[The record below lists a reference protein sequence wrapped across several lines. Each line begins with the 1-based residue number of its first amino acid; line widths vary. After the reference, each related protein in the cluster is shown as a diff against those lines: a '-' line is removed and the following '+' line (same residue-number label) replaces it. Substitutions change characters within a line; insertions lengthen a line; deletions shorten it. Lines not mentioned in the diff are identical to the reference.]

1 LVLKT
6 TNVVFREKRIYI
18 QYGRTNVKIRIFIVM
33 KGRVPLKKKKE
44 RTKPFVSSFR
54 INILFLIVFL
64 LFSLLI
70 LRLGIVQIVNGED
83 YKREVDRKENVTV
96 KIAMPRGEILDR
108 NGKLIVGNKPSNAIT
123 FTRAQNSKTEEM
135 LKIAEKLAI
144 FIKKDSKEDLKA
156 ITERDKKDYWIIKH
170 PNEAEAKITVA
181 DKKKLKHDKHYDTKI
196 YQLTLD
202 RITSKEVNSF
212 TKQEL
217 EVLAIYREMSS
228 GYPLTPQIIKKDAT
242 TKEVA
247 MISENLDSLPGV
259 DTTIDWDRYNLYKDT
274 EGNETLDSVI
284 GKVSSS
290 KEGLPKDSI
299 DYYLARGYSRND
311 RVGKSYIENQYEN
324 VLQGQK
330 EKIKNIIDK
339 NGNILESEV
348 VQEGKRGDDLIL
360 SIDIDLQREIEKI
373 IEEKIGK
380 ARIGEPYLDRT
391 FVTVMNPYSG
401 EVLSMAGKQF
411 EQNKKTGKT
420 EVNDFAL
427 GNMTTSYEMGS
438 VVKGA
443 TVLTG
448 YQTGAIVPGEVL
460 NDRPLKFLGTNAKK
474 SWNKTGFGPINDL
487 YALKRSSNG
496 YMFLTAMKLGG
507 QQTYIPNGLLSIDK
521 VSAIETF
528 RYNFSQFGLGVRTG
542 IDLPGE
548 HSGYGGGQIPP
559 ESGKVLD
566 YAIGQYD
573 TYTPLQIV
581 QYISTIANGG
591 YRIQPHIAKE
601 VREPNQANELGP
613 IIQEMEPKVYN
624 KIDMKEE
631 WIKRVQLGFK
641 QVVNEPL
648 GTGYGIKNKE
658 YKIAGK
664 TGTAQA
670 LYNGP
675 LPHSQGLMLWNI
687 TFGGYAPYDH
697 PEIAV
702 SVTVPWLRTDQ
713 SHVNLEIAN
722 DVFKAYFELKEK
734 RHDSE

>member
-1 LVLKT
+1 
-6 TNVVFREKRIYI
+6 
-18 QYGRTNVKIRIFIVM
+18 M
-33 KGRVPLKKKKE
+33 PLKKKKE

-156 ITERDKKDYWIIKH
+156 ITERDKKDYWMIKH

-181 DKKKLKHDKHYDTKI
+181 DKKKLKHDEHYDTKI

-311 RVGKSYIENQYEN
+311 RVGKSYIENQYED

-373 IEEKIGK
+373 IAEKIGK

-427 GNMTTSYEMGS
+427 GNITTSYEMGS

-613 IIQEMEPKVYN
+613 IIQEMKPKVYN

-734 RHDSE
+734 RYDSE

>member
-1 LVLKT
+1 
-6 TNVVFREKRIYI
+6 
-18 QYGRTNVKIRIFIVM
+18 M
-33 KGRVPLKKKKE
+33 
-44 RTKPFVSSFR
+44 
-54 INILFLIVFL
+54 
-64 LFSLLI
+64 
-70 LRLGIVQIVNGED
+70 QIVNGED

-156 ITERDKKDYWIIKH
+156 ITERDKKDYWMIKH

-181 DKKKLKHDKHYDTKI
+181 DKKKLKHDEHYDTKI

-311 RVGKSYIENQYEN
+311 RVGKSYIENQYED

-373 IEEKIGK
+373 IAEKIGK

-427 GNMTTSYEMGS
+427 GNITTSYEMGS

-613 IIQEMEPKVYN
+613 IIQEMKPKVYN

-734 RHDSE
+734 RYDSE

>member
-1 LVLKT
+1 
-6 TNVVFREKRIYI
+6 
-18 QYGRTNVKIRIFIVM
+18 M
-33 KGRVPLKKKKE
+33 PLKKKKE

-156 ITERDKKDYWIIKH
+156 ITERDKKDYWMIKH

-181 DKKKLKHDKHYDTKI
+181 DKKKLKHDEHYDTKI

-311 RVGKSYIENQYEN
+311 RVGKSYIENQYED

-373 IEEKIGK
+373 IAEKIGK

-427 GNMTTSYEMGS
+427 GNITTSYEMGS

-613 IIQEMEPKVYN
+613 IIQEMKPKVYN

-702 SVTVPWLRTDQ
+702 SVTIPWLRTDQ

-734 RHDSE
+734 QYDSE

>member
-1 LVLKT
+1 
-6 TNVVFREKRIYI
+6 
-18 QYGRTNVKIRIFIVM
+18 M
-33 KGRVPLKKKKE
+33 PLKKKKE

-156 ITERDKKDYWIIKH
+156 ITERDKKDYWMIKH

-181 DKKKLKHDKHYDTKI
+181 DKKKLKHDEHYDTKI

-311 RVGKSYIENQYEN
+311 RVGKSYIENQYED

-373 IEEKIGK
+373 IAEKIGK

-427 GNMTTSYEMGS
+427 GNITTSYEMGS

>member
-1 LVLKT
+1 
-6 TNVVFREKRIYI
+6 
-18 QYGRTNVKIRIFIVM
+18 M

-156 ITERDKKDYWIIKH
+156 ITERDKKDYWMIKH

-181 DKKKLKHDKHYDTKI
+181 DKKKLKHDEHYDTKI

-311 RVGKSYIENQYEN
+311 RVGTSYIENQYED

-373 IEEKIGK
+373 IAEKIGK

-427 GNMTTSYEMGS
+427 GNITTSYEMGS

-487 YALKRSSNG
+487 YALKRSANG

-613 IIQEMEPKVYN
+613 IIQEMKPKVYN

-734 RHDSE
+734 RYDSE

>member
-1 LVLKT
+1 
-6 TNVVFREKRIYI
+6 
-18 QYGRTNVKIRIFIVM
+18 M

-44 RTKPFVSSFR
+44 RTKPFVFSFR

-170 PNEAEAKITVA
+170 SNEAEAKITVA
-181 DKKKLKHDKHYDTKI
+181 DKRKLKHDKNYDAKI

-274 EGNETLDSVI
+274 EGNETLASVI

-311 RVGKSYIENQYEN
+311 RVGKSYIENQYED

-360 SIDIDLQREIEKI
+360 SIDIDLQRKIEKI
-373 IEEKIGK
+373 IEEKIGN

-427 GNMTTSYEMGS
+427 GNITTSYEMGS

-474 SWNKTGFGPINDL
+474 SWNKTGFGLINDL

-521 VSAIETF
+521 VFAIETF

-548 HSGYGGGQIPP
+548 QIGYGGGQIPS

-613 IIQEMEPKVYN
+613 IIQEFEPKVYN

-675 LPHSQGLMLWNI
+675 LPHSPGLMLWNI

-734 RHDSE
+734 RQDSE

>member
-1 LVLKT
+1 
-6 TNVVFREKRIYI
+6 
-18 QYGRTNVKIRIFIVM
+18 M
-33 KGRVPLKKKKE
+33 KKKKE
-44 RTKPFVSSFR
+44 RTKPFVFSFR

-123 FTRAQNSKTEEM
+123 FTRAQNSKTKEM

-170 PNEAEAKITVA
+170 SNEAEAKITVA
-181 DKKKLKHDKHYDTKI
+181 DKKKLKDDKNYDAKI

-228 GYPLTPQIIKKDAT
+228 GYPLTPQIIKKEAT

-274 EGNETLDSVI
+274 EGNETLASVI

-311 RVGKSYIENQYEN
+311 RVGKSYIENQYED

-427 GNMTTSYEMGS
+427 GNITTSYEMGS

-601 VREPNQANELGP
+601 VREPNQGNELGP
-613 IIQEMEPKVYN
+613 IIQEFEPKVYN

-675 LPHSQGLMLWNI
+675 LPHSPGLMLWNI

-734 RHDSE
+734 RQDSE

>member
-1 LVLKT
+1 
-6 TNVVFREKRIYI
+6 
-18 QYGRTNVKIRIFIVM
+18 M

-44 RTKPFVSSFR
+44 RTKPFVFSFR

-170 PNEAEAKITVA
+170 SNEAEAKITVA
-181 DKKKLKHDKHYDTKI
+181 DKKKLKDDKNYDAKI

-228 GYPLTPQIIKKDAT
+228 GYPLTPQIIKKEAT

-274 EGNETLDSVI
+274 EGNETLASVI

-311 RVGKSYIENQYEN
+311 RVGKSYIENQYED

-427 GNMTTSYEMGS
+427 GNITTSYEMGS

-496 YMFLTAMKLGG
+496 YMFLMAMKLGG

-601 VREPNQANELGP
+601 VREPNQGNELGP
-613 IIQEMEPKVYN
+613 IIQEYEPKVYN

-675 LPHSQGLMLWNI
+675 LPHSPGLMLWNI

-734 RHDSE
+734 RQDSE

>member
-1 LVLKT
+1 
-6 TNVVFREKRIYI
+6 
-18 QYGRTNVKIRIFIVM
+18 M
-33 KGRVPLKKKKE
+33 PLKKKKE
-44 RTKPFVSSFR
+44 RTKPFVFSFR

-170 PNEAEAKITVA
+170 SNEAEAKITVA
-181 DKKKLKHDKHYDTKI
+181 DKRKLKHDKNYDAKI

-274 EGNETLDSVI
+274 EGNETLASVI

-311 RVGKSYIENQYEN
+311 RVGKSYIENQYED

-360 SIDIDLQREIEKI
+360 SIDIDLQRKIEKI
-373 IEEKIGK
+373 IEEKIGN

-427 GNMTTSYEMGS
+427 GNITTSYEMGS

-474 SWNKTGFGPINDL
+474 SWNKTGFGLINDL

-521 VSAIETF
+521 VFAIETF

-548 HSGYGGGQIPP
+548 QIGYGGGQIPS

-613 IIQEMEPKVYN
+613 IIQEFEPKVYN

-675 LPHSQGLMLWNI
+675 LPHSPGLMLWNI

-734 RHDSE
+734 RQDSE

>member
-1 LVLKT
+1 
-6 TNVVFREKRIYI
+6 
-18 QYGRTNVKIRIFIVM
+18 M

-44 RTKPFVSSFR
+44 RTKPFVFSFR

-156 ITERDKKDYWIIKH
+156 ITERDKKDYWMIKH

-181 DKKKLKHDKHYDTKI
+181 DKKKLKHDEHYDTKI

-311 RVGKSYIENQYEN
+311 RVGKSYIENQYED

-373 IEEKIGK
+373 IAEKIGK

-427 GNMTTSYEMGS
+427 GNITTSYEMGS

-613 IIQEMEPKVYN
+613 IIQEMKPKVYN

-734 RHDSE
+734 RYDSE

>member
-1 LVLKT
+1 
-6 TNVVFREKRIYI
+6 
-18 QYGRTNVKIRIFIVM
+18 M
-33 KGRVPLKKKKE
+33 KGRLPLKKKKE

-156 ITERDKKDYWIIKH
+156 ITERDKKDYWMIKH

-181 DKKKLKHDKHYDTKI
+181 DKKKLKHDEHYDTKI

-311 RVGKSYIENQYEN
+311 RVGKSYIENQYED

-373 IEEKIGK
+373 IAEKIGK

-427 GNMTTSYEMGS
+427 GNITTSYEMGS

>member
-1 LVLKT
+1 
-6 TNVVFREKRIYI
+6 
-18 QYGRTNVKIRIFIVM
+18 M

-156 ITERDKKDYWIIKH
+156 ITERDKKDYWMIKH

-181 DKKKLKHDKHYDTKI
+181 DKKKLKHDEHYDTKI

-311 RVGKSYIENQYEN
+311 RVGKSYIENQYED

-373 IEEKIGK
+373 IAEKIGK

-427 GNMTTSYEMGS
+427 GNITTSYEMGS

>member
-1 LVLKT
+1 
-6 TNVVFREKRIYI
+6 
-18 QYGRTNVKIRIFIVM
+18 M
-33 KGRVPLKKKKE
+33 KKKKE

-156 ITERDKKDYWIIKH
+156 ITERDKKDYWMIKH

-181 DKKKLKHDKHYDTKI
+181 DKKKLKHDEHYDTKI

-311 RVGKSYIENQYEN
+311 RVGKSYIENQYED

-373 IEEKIGK
+373 IAEKIGK

-427 GNMTTSYEMGS
+427 GNITTSYEMGS

-734 RHDSE
+734 RYDSE

>member
-1 LVLKT
+1 
-6 TNVVFREKRIYI
+6 
-18 QYGRTNVKIRIFIVM
+18 M
-33 KGRVPLKKKKE
+33 PLKKKKE
-44 RTKPFVSSFR
+44 RTKPFVFSFR

-123 FTRAQNSKTEEM
+123 FTRAQNSKTKEM

-170 PNEAEAKITVA
+170 SNEAEAKITVA
-181 DKKKLKHDKHYDTKI
+181 DKKKLKDDKNYDAKI

-228 GYPLTPQIIKKDAT
+228 GYPLTPQIIKKEAT

-274 EGNETLDSVI
+274 EGNETLASVI

-311 RVGKSYIENQYEN
+311 RVGKSYIENQYED

-427 GNMTTSYEMGS
+427 GNITTSYEMGS

-601 VREPNQANELGP
+601 VREPNQGNELGP
-613 IIQEMEPKVYN
+613 IIQEFEPKVYN

-675 LPHSQGLMLWNI
+675 LPHSPGLMLWNI

-734 RHDSE
+734 RQDSE

>member
-1 LVLKT
+1 
-6 TNVVFREKRIYI
+6 
-18 QYGRTNVKIRIFIVM
+18 M
-33 KGRVPLKKKKE
+33 
-44 RTKPFVSSFR
+44 
-54 INILFLIVFL
+54 
-64 LFSLLI
+64 
-70 LRLGIVQIVNGED
+70 QIVNGED

-156 ITERDKKDYWIIKH
+156 ITERDKKDYWMIKH

-181 DKKKLKHDKHYDTKI
+181 DKKKLKHDEHYDTKI

-311 RVGKSYIENQYEN
+311 RVGKSYIENQYED

-373 IEEKIGK
+373 IAEKIGK

-427 GNMTTSYEMGS
+427 GNITTSYEMGS

-613 IIQEMEPKVYN
+613 IIQEMKPKVYN

-702 SVTVPWLRTDQ
+702 SVTIPWLRTDQ

-734 RHDSE
+734 QYDSE

>member
-1 LVLKT
+1 
-6 TNVVFREKRIYI
+6 
-18 QYGRTNVKIRIFIVM
+18 M
-33 KGRVPLKKKKE
+33 PLKKKKE
-44 RTKPFVSSFR
+44 RTKPFVFSFR

-170 PNEAEAKITVA
+170 SNEAEAKITVA
-181 DKKKLKHDKHYDTKI
+181 DKKKLKDDKNYDAKI

-228 GYPLTPQIIKKDAT
+228 GYPLTPQIIKKEAT

-274 EGNETLDSVI
+274 EGNETLASVI

-311 RVGKSYIENQYEN
+311 RVGKSYIENQYED

-427 GNMTTSYEMGS
+427 GNITTSYEMGS

-496 YMFLTAMKLGG
+496 YMFLMAMKLGG

-601 VREPNQANELGP
+601 VREPNQGNELGP
-613 IIQEMEPKVYN
+613 IIQEYEPKVYN

-675 LPHSQGLMLWNI
+675 LPHSPGLMLWNI

-734 RHDSE
+734 RQDSE

>member
-1 LVLKT
+1 MK
-6 TNVVFREKRIYI
+6 
-18 QYGRTNVKIRIFIVM
+18 KINE
-33 KGRVPLKKKKE
+33 KKK
-44 RTKPFVSSFR
+44 TLVSSFR
-54 INILFLIVFL
+54 INIIFLIVFL

-70 LRLGIVQIVNGED
+70 LKLGIVQIVYGED

-96 KIAMPRGEILDR
+96 KISLPRGKILDR

-123 FTRAQNSKTEEM
+123 YTRPQNMKAEEM
-135 LKIAEKLAI
+135 LKIAEKLASI
-144 FIKKDSKEDLKA
+144 IKKDSNEDLKA
-156 ITERDKKDYWIIKH
+156 ITERDKKDFWILKH
-170 PNEAEAKITVA
+170 PNEAEAKITAA
-181 DKKKLKHDKHYDTKI
+181 DRAKLKNDKDFDKKI
-196 YQLTLD
+196 YQLTLE
-202 RITSKEVNSF
+202 RISSKELKSF

-217 EVLAIYREMSS
+217 EVLAIYREMVG
-228 GYPLTPQIIKKDAT
+228 GYPLTPQIIKKDASA
-242 TKEVA
+242 KEFAFV
-247 MISENLDSLPGV
+247 SENLESLPGV
-259 DTTIDWDRYNLYKDT
+259 DTTTDWDRYNQYKDK
-274 EGNETLDSVI
+274 EGNEILGSVI

-290 KEGLPKDSI
+290 KEGLPRDSV
-299 DYYLARGYSRND
+299 DYYLAKGYSRND
-311 RVGKSYIENQYEN
+311 RVGKSYIEYQYED
-324 VLQGQK
+324 VLQSQK
-330 EKIKNIIDK
+330 EKVKNITDK
-339 NGNILESEV
+339 NGNVLESEV

-360 SIDIDLQREIEKI
+360 SIDIDLQRKVEKI
-373 IEEKIGK
+373 IKEKLGHE
-380 ARIGEPYLDRT
+380 RMGEPYLDRA
-391 FVTVMNPYSG
+391 FVTAMNPYTG
-401 EVLSMAGKQF
+401 EILSMAGKQYVN
-411 EQNKKTGKT
+411 NKKTGKT
-420 EVNDFAL
+420 EVNDYAL
-427 GNMTTSYEMGS
+427 GNITTSYEMGS

-448 YQTGAIVPGEVL
+448 YQTGTIVPGAVL
-460 NDRPLKFLGTNAKK
+460 NDRPIKFLGTKVKK
-474 SWNKTGFGPINDL
+474 SWNTTGFGPINDL
-487 YALKRSSNG
+487 YALKRSSNV

-507 QQTYIPNGLLSIDK
+507 QQTYIPNGPLSINK
-521 VSAIETF
+521 VAAIEAF
-528 RYNFSQFGLGVRTG
+528 RKNFSQFGLGVKTG

-548 HSGYGGGQIPP
+548 QIGFGGDQIPP

-601 VREPNQANELGP
+601 VREPNNESTEMGP
-613 IIQEMEPKVYN
+613 VIQEIKPKVLN
-624 KIDMKEE
+624 KIDMKDE

-641 QVVNEPL
+641 QVVNDPL

-675 LPHSQGLMLWNI
+675 LPHSPGLMLWNI

-702 SVTVPWLRTDQ
+702 SVILPWLRTDQ

-734 RHDSE
+734 REKEEWNQPTVNNK

>member
-1 LVLKT
+1 
-6 TNVVFREKRIYI
+6 
-18 QYGRTNVKIRIFIVM
+18 M
-33 KGRVPLKKKKE
+33 
-44 RTKPFVSSFR
+44 
-54 INILFLIVFL
+54 
-64 LFSLLI
+64 
-70 LRLGIVQIVNGED
+70 QIVNGED

-123 FTRAQNSKTEEM
+123 FTRAQNSKTKEM

-170 PNEAEAKITVA
+170 SNEAEAKITVA
-181 DKKKLKHDKHYDTKI
+181 DKKKLKDDKNYDAKI

-228 GYPLTPQIIKKDAT
+228 GYPLTPQIIKKEAT

-274 EGNETLDSVI
+274 EGNETLASVI

-311 RVGKSYIENQYEN
+311 RVGKSYIENQYED

-427 GNMTTSYEMGS
+427 GNITTSYEMGS

-601 VREPNQANELGP
+601 VREPNQGNELGP
-613 IIQEMEPKVYN
+613 IIQEFEPKVYN

-675 LPHSQGLMLWNI
+675 LPHSPGLMLWNI

-734 RHDSE
+734 RQDSE

>member
-1 LVLKT
+1 
-6 TNVVFREKRIYI
+6 
-18 QYGRTNVKIRIFIVM
+18 M
-33 KGRVPLKKKKE
+33 KKKKE

-156 ITERDKKDYWIIKH
+156 ITERDKKDYWMIKH

-181 DKKKLKHDKHYDTKI
+181 DKKKLKHDEHYDTKI

-311 RVGKSYIENQYEN
+311 RVGKSYIENQYED

-373 IEEKIGK
+373 IAEKIGK

-427 GNMTTSYEMGS
+427 GNITTSYEMGS

-613 IIQEMEPKVYN
+613 IIQEMKPKVYN

-702 SVTVPWLRTDQ
+702 SVTIPWLRTDQ

-734 RHDSE
+734 QYDSE

>member
-1 LVLKT
+1 
-6 TNVVFREKRIYI
+6 
-18 QYGRTNVKIRIFIVM
+18 M
-33 KGRVPLKKKKE
+33 KEKKKAL
-44 RTKPFVSSFR
+44 VSFR
-54 INILFLIVFL
+54 MNILFLVVFL

-70 LRLGIVQIVNGED
+70 LKLGIVQIVYGED

-96 KIAMPRGEILDR
+96 NISMPRGKILDR

-123 FTRAQNSKTEEM
+123 YSRPQNIKPGEI
-135 LKIAEKLAI
+135 LIIAEKLAA

-156 ITERDKKDYWIIKH
+156 ITERDKKDFWILKH
-170 PNEAEAKITVA
+170 PNESEEKITEA
-181 DKKKLKHDKHYDTKI
+181 DKKKLKNDKDYDTKI
-196 YQLTLD
+196 YHLTLD
-202 RITSKEVNSF
+202 RISSKEMNSF
-212 TKQEL
+212 SKQEL
-217 EVLAIYREMSS
+217 EVLAIYREMIS
-228 GYPLTPQIIKKDAT
+228 GYPLTPQIIKKDASP
-242 TKEVA
+242 KEFALV
-247 MISENLDSLPGV
+247 SESLESLPGV
-259 DTTIDWDRYNLYKDT
+259 DTTTDWDRYNLYKDK
-274 EGNETLDSVI
+274 EGNEILGSVI

-290 KEGLPKDSI
+290 KEGLPRDSI

-311 RVGKSYIENQYEN
+311 RVGKSYIEYQYED
-324 VLQGQK
+324 VLQSQK
-330 EKIKNIIDK
+330 EKVKNITDK
-339 NGNILESEV
+339 DGNVLESKV
-348 VQEGKRGDDLIL
+348 IREGKRGDDLVL
-360 SIDIDLQREIEKI
+360 SIDIDLQRKVEKI
-373 IEEKIGK
+373 IKEKLGD
-380 ARIGEPYLDRT
+380 ARIGEPYLDRA
-391 FVTVMNPYSG
+391 FVTVMNPYTG
-401 EVLSMAGKQF
+401 DILSMAGKQY
-411 EQNKKTGKT
+411 EHNKKSGKT

-460 NDRPLKFLGTNAKK
+460 NDRPLKFLGTKAKK
-474 SWNKTGFGPINDL
+474 SWNTTGFGPINDL

-507 QQTYIPNGLLSIDK
+507 QQTYIPNGPLSIDK
-521 VSAIETF
+521 VSAIEAF
-528 RYNFSQFGLGVRTG
+528 RKNFSQFGLGVKTG

-548 HSGYGGGQIPP
+548 QIGYGGGQIPQ
-559 ESGKVLD
+559 EAGKVLD

-581 QYISTIANGG
+581 QYISAIANGG
-591 YRIQPHIAKE
+591 YRIEPHIAKE
-601 VREPNQANELGP
+601 IREPSNQSNEMGP
-613 IIQEMEPKVYN
+613 IIQEITPKVLN

-631 WIKRVQLGFK
+631 WIKRVRLGFE
-641 QVVNEPL
+641 QVVNDPL
-648 GTGYGIKNKE
+648 GTGYGIKNKK

-675 LPHSQGLMLWNI
+675 LPHSPGLMLWNI

-702 SVTVPWLRTDQ
+702 SVIIPWLRTDQ

-722 DVFKAYFELKEK
+722 DVFAAYFELKEK
-734 RHDSE
+734 REKEDLNHSTIQHMNQEKTKQDSLRDTE

>member
-1 LVLKT
+1 
-6 TNVVFREKRIYI
+6 
-18 QYGRTNVKIRIFIVM
+18 M
-33 KGRVPLKKKKE
+33 KKKKE

-156 ITERDKKDYWIIKH
+156 ITERDKKDYWMIKH

-181 DKKKLKHDKHYDTKI
+181 DKKKLKHDEHYDTKI

-311 RVGKSYIENQYEN
+311 RVGKSYIENQYED

-373 IEEKIGK
+373 IAEKIGK

-427 GNMTTSYEMGS
+427 GNITTSYEMGS

-613 IIQEMEPKVYN
+613 IIQEMKPKVYN

-734 RHDSE
+734 RYDSE